1 MGFCNEEVVPM
12 TRRPSQTIPSERAE
26 NSAHAGNDHWDS
38 ESPGERGTYDNGRRA
53 ADPGVAVL
61 EPEALTT
68 SPPISPSHALVLVVD
83 DDRSVRHTIRRI
95 FEDSAI
101 EVLTAASAEEAMR
114 VAAERHPDVVM
125 LDIMLPDRSGL
136 DLFEQIHGLDPR
148 VPVIFITA
156 GEKSETAIKAMKLGA
171 YDYLVKPL
179 DSKQV
184 RALVARA
191 VEIRHSKHMPVD
203 QTEPT
208 GEDEVHE
215 YLVGRCPAMQ
225 EVYKAIGRVASQDVT
240 VLIRGESGTG
250 KELVARAIYQYS
262 ARSKGPF
269 LAVNCAAIPESLL
282 ESELFGHEKGSFT
295 GAESRRIGK
304 FEQCSG
310 GTLFLDE
317 IGDMSPL
324 VQSKVLRLL
333 QEQSF
338 ERVGGNETIRTNV
351 RIIVATNCDLDAMV
365 KEGEFRP
372 DLYYRLNGFVIK
384 LPPLRER
391 PEDVLVLLQHFL
403 RRFRRELGKNVQ
415 GISPEAMEL
424 LLRYPWPGNVRELQ
438 SVLKRALL
446 QTTGEVLISD
456 FLPEDVRN
464 YAGSATGTSGTGS
477 DATPVTEAFIDGRI
491 REGSEDLYAEAVAML
506 ERSLITRV
514 LQHTKG
520 NQSQAAKILGITRG
534 SLRNKIRMCAIA
546 IEHVVSADH
555 HLGVG

>member
-1 MGFCNEEVVPM
+1 MTQESSVIWAGHEDSVASLSESKDSSVPEGNPAQNPAAKRPAESNGDDAMSTIEEVEVAPE
-12 TRRPSQTIPSERAE
+12 TAPASV
-26 NSAHAGNDHWDS
+26 
-38 ESPGERGTYDNGRRA
+38 A
-53 ADPGVAVL
+53 AL
-61 EPEALTT
+61 L
-68 SPPISPSHALVLVVD
+68 LVVD
-83 DDRSVRHTIRRI
+83 DDRAVRHSLRRI
-95 FEDSAI
+95 FEETSI
-101 EVLTAASAEEAMR
+101 EVVTASSAEEGLQMAG
-114 VAAERHPDVVM
+114 ERHPDVIL
-125 LDIMLPDRSGL
+125 LDISLPDRSGL
-136 DLFEQIHGLDPR
+136 DIFTELHQRDAQ

-156 GEKSETAIKAMKLGA
+156 GEKSETVIKAMKLGA
-171 YDYLVKPL
+171 YDYLSKPL
-179 DSKQV
+179 DSRQV
-184 RALVARA
+184 RALVHRA
-191 VEIRHSKHMPVD
+191 IEIRRSNQAPAELP
-203 QTEPT
+203 EPS
-208 GEDEVHE
+208 DDDDVRE
-215 YLVGRCPAMQ
+215 YLVGRSSAMQ
-225 EVYKAIGRVASQDVT
+225 EVYKSVGRVASQDVT

-310 GTLFLDE
+310 GTLFMDE

-333 QEQSF
+333 QEQTF

-351 RIIVATNCDLDAMV
+351 RIIVATHRDLDQMV
-365 KEGEFRP
+365 KKGEFRA

-391 PEDVLVLLQHFL
+391 TDDVLVLLQHFL
-403 RRFRRELGKNVQ
+403 RRFNRELGKQ
-415 GISPEAMEL
+415 IHGISPEALEL

-438 SVLKRALL
+438 SILKRSLL
-446 QTTGEVLISD
+446 QTTGEVLAAD
-456 FLPEDVRN
+456 FLPDEVRHWSAN
-464 YAGSATGTSGTGS
+464 STGFDTHGSTDTTPLTTDFIDNRIRSGT
-477 DATPVTEAFIDGRI
+477 
-491 REGSEDLYAEAVAML
+491 EDLYAESVSLL

-514 LQHTKG
+514 LQHTRG

-534 SLRNKIRMCAIA
+534 SLRNKIRLCGIA

-555 HLGVG
+555 TDE